1 MEISTASQTAPTQ
14 RLAAPVMPPPVKAAL
29 ELATRA
35 TAKADALE
43 RADAVSAAEKKKS
56 PIDAEKVQLALA
68 EINQAMQIASIGVR
82 FEFDTTAEKMVT
94 KVVDVA
100 SGDVIRQMPTE
111 EVLRMSKAL
120 DKLQGLLVNHAV

>member
-14 RLAAPVMPPPVKAAL
+14 RLAAPELPQPAKEAVDAAKAAV
-29 ELATRA
+29 
-35 TAKADALE
+35 KADALE
-43 RADAVSAAEKKKS
+43 RTDAASAAEKKK
-56 PIDAEKVQLALA
+56 PTIDAEKVHFALA

-94 KVVDVA
+94 KVVDAA

-111 EVLRMSKAL
+111 EMLRMSKAL